1 MCYKN
6 DFCYWLKTAGVW
18 VMGRVNNEIFQF
30 SVPFKQRDVSQM
42 ERVVS
47 SLNQDLLPTKEW
59 KEFLISYKNKLQ
71 IVNLLVDY
79 AKSGRIRDKVVIVDQ
94 GSGCFFKE
102 YENDCVCFPKLD
114 SLHREADARCLCWP
128 RKQWYSLR
136 CCWWC
141 GYLSKPN
148 QYFPPYSFS
157 PLFSTRENQGLGW
170 SKLSWYTCDS
180 CSFWGRNLSN
190 STLLPYVDRFGF
202 R

>member
-1 MCYKN
+1 
-6 DFCYWLKTAGVW
+6 
-18 VMGRVNNEIFQF
+18 MGRVNNEIFQF

-114 SLHREADARCLCWP
+114 SLHREADLKILTHAV
-128 RKQWYSLR
+128 YV
-136 CCWWC
+136 
-141 GYLSKPN
+141 G
-148 QYFPPYSFS
+148 
-157 PLFSTRENQGLGW
+157 RENNDIVYVVADDADIYLNLINISHHIRFRLYFRQG
-170 SKLSWYTCDS
+170 KTK
-180 CSFWGRNLSN
+180 
-190 STLLPYVDRFGF
+190 V
-202 R
+202 